1 MAIKLITSDLDGT
14 LLNSKKVVSER
25 DRAAIMAAESM
36 GIMVTLASG
45 RSSPEAW
52 AFARMAGISH
62 SPVISNNGPR
72 VQAPDGTTIAEEC
85 LEPELVRE
93 VMRRWNT
100 LGISYVLYNNDTMF
114 YSVKPLD
121 YDKYPEYGARMGAHI
136 QCDFD
141 RDRMMGEGAEHAHKL
156 VYYDDDTE
164 MYNRAVAMLTDLKDI
179 LELNSSSRNN
189 IEVMHKG
196 VDKGWAVRQLQKYY
210 GLKRE
215 EIMAFGDADNDRQM
229 LLNSGWPVVM
239 SNGTD
244 EMKAI
249 ARIIAP
255 DCDSSGVGQ
264 IIEEYVLSGKIK

>member
-1 MAIKLITSDLDGT
+1 MSIKLITSDLDGT

-45 RSSPEAW
+45 RSSPEVW

-62 SPVISNNGPR
+62 SPMISNNGPR
-72 VQAPDGTTIAEEC
+72 VQAPDGTTIAEKC
-85 LEPELVRE
+85 
-93 VMRRWNT
+93 
-100 LGISYVLYNNDTMF
+100 
-114 YSVKPLD
+114 
-121 YDKYPEYGARMGAHI
+121 PEYGARMGAHI

-156 VYYDDDTE
+156 VYYDEDTA
-164 MYNRAVAMLTDLKDI
+164 MYNRAVAMLADLKDV
-179 LELNSSSRNN
+179 LELNSSARNN

-196 VDKGWAVRQLQKYY
+196 VDKGWAVGQLQKHY
-210 GLKRE
+210 GLKRD

-229 LLNSGWPVVM
+229 LLSAGWPAVM

-244 EMKAI
+244 EMKSI

-255 DCDSSGVGQ
+255 DCDSSGVGR